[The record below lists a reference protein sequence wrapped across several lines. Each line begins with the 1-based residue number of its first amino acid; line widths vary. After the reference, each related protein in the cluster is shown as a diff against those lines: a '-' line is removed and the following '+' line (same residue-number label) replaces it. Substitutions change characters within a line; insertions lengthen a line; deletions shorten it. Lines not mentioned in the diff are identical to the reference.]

1 MKITE
6 LAFCLLAAMQFTQ
19 SAGAFTI
26 VSPPKG
32 ASASIEVVRPHVIPV
47 VQSVM
52 SMGKLDAIDLVA
64 RTFHINSVAYSFEG
78 SGVHFVN
85 TNGGAM
91 QAAQLKAGDWVQF
104 WIKPSATQHTPQV
117 ERVVLMVNP
126 ESRKAKP

>member
-1 MKITE
+1 MNTKI
-6 LAFCLLAAMQFTQ
+6 LVYVMLSGLLTVNSCFAVTSIALPGAAP
-19 SAGAFTI
+19 APA
-26 VSPPKG
+26 
-32 ASASIEVVRPHVIPV
+32 PHVTPK

-64 RTFHINSVAYSFEG
+64 KTFHINGVAYSFEG
-78 SGVHFVN
+78 SGVRFVN

-104 WIKPSATQHTPQV
+104 WIKPATAQRMPQV

>member
-1 MKITE
+1 MNIKILVFVMLGGLLTANSC
-6 LAFCLLAAMQFTQ
+6 LAVTSIALPGAAP
-19 SAGAFTI
+19 A
-26 VSPPKG
+26 
-32 ASASIEVVRPHVIPV
+32 PHVTPR

-64 RTFHINSVAYSFEG
+64 KTFHINGVAYSFEG
-78 SGVHFVN
+78 GSVRFVN

-104 WIKPSATQHTPQV
+104 WIKPSSTQRTPQV

-126 ESRKAKP
+126 ESRKVKP